1 MSLLEKLELSQD
13 EFIKIRDFIYEKS
26 GMFFADS
33 KKYLVEDRILRRM
46 EEIKIEKFENYYYFI
61 KYDPGKEQELVK
73 LFDEVTTNETYFY
86 RNLPQIEAL
95 QEIILPEI
103 IEQKKKMGIKT
114 LKLWSA
120 ACSSGEEPFTMAM
133 VLDELLGPT
142 LKTWNIQIIGTDI
155 SNAIL
160 EKAAEAL
167 YNKNSLRSL
176 PEDKLPKYFD
186 ELPDGN
192 YKIKDHIK
200 KMVEFQNVN
209 LIDRMK
215 MRMIRDFDVI
225 FCRNVLIY
233 FDVESK
239 KQVISSLYNSLSA
252 NSYLFIGHSESLH
265 GISTAFKLVHLKN
278 AMVYKKEKIS

>member
-1 MSLLEKLELSQD
+1 MSLLDKLDLSQD
-13 EFIKIRDFIYEKS
+13 DFVKIRDFIYEKS

-33 KKYLVEDRILRRM
+33 KKYLVEDRICRRM
-46 EEIKIEKFENYYYFI
+46 NELLIDKFDNYYYFI

-95 QEIILPEI
+95 QEVILPEI
-103 IEQKKKMGIKT
+103 IEQKKKSGSKT

-133 VLDELLGPT
+133 VLEEILGPSI
-142 LKTWNIQIIGTDI
+142 KTWNIQILATDI

-160 EKAAEAL
+160 EKAATGI

-176 PEDKLPKYFD
+176 PPDKLPKFFNSFGD
-186 ELPDGN
+186 SD

-200 KMVEFQNVN
+200 TMVDFQNVN
-209 LIDRMK
+209 LVDRMK

-239 KQVISSLYNSLSA
+239 KQVISSLYNSLS
-252 NSYLFIGHSESLH
+252 NNGYLFIGHSESLH

-278 AMVYKKEKIS
+278 AMVYKKEK

>member
-1 MSLLEKLELSQD
+1 MSYIDKLELSQED
-13 EFIKIRDFIYEKS
+13 FIKIRDFIYEKS

-33 KKYLVEDRILRRM
+33 KKYLVEDRICRRM
-46 EEIKIEKFENYYYFI
+46 NEMQIEKFDNYYYFI

-73 LFDEVTTNETYFY
+73 LYDEVTTNETYFY

-95 QEIILPEI
+95 QDTILPEI
-103 IEQKKKMGIKT
+103 IELKKKSGNRN

-142 LKTWNIQIIGTDI
+142 IRTWNIQIVGTDI

-160 EKAAEAL
+160 EKAAQAI

-176 PEDKLPKYFD
+176 PPDKLPKFFT
-186 ELPDGN
+186 EIEDGN
-192 YKIKDHIK
+192 FKIKENIK
-200 KMVEFQNVN
+200 KMVEFKNLN
-209 LIDRMK
+209 LIDRMG
-215 MRMIRDFDVI
+215 MRINRDFDVI

-239 KQVISSLYNSLSA
+239 KQVISSLYNSLA
-252 NSYLFIGHSESLH
+252 NNGHLFIGHSESLH

-278 AMVYKKEKIS
+278 AMVYKKDKVN

>member
-1 MSLLEKLELSQD
+1 MSLLDKLDLSQD
-13 EFIKIRDFIYEKS
+13 DFVKIRDFIYEKS

-33 KKYLVEDRILRRM
+33 KKYLVEDRICRRM
-46 EEIKIEKFENYYYFI
+46 NEMLIDKFDNYYYFI

-95 QEIILPEI
+95 QDAILPEI
-103 IEQKKKMGIKT
+103 IEQKKKSGSKT

-133 VLDELLGPT
+133 VLEEILGPSI
-142 LKTWNIQIIGTDI
+142 KTWNIQILATDI

-160 EKAAEAL
+160 EKAATGV

-176 PEDKLPKYFD
+176 PPDKLPKFFNSYGEND
-186 ELPDGN
+186 
-192 YKIKDHIK
+192 YKVKDHIK
-200 KMVEFQNVN
+200 NMVEFQNVN

-239 KQVISSLYNSLSA
+239 KQVISSLYNSLT
-252 NSYLFIGHSESLH
+252 NNGYLFIGHSESLH

-278 AMVYKKEKIS
+278 AMVYKKEK